1 MLCKCSWHHT
11 VKGLMTS
18 KTLCRHK
25 FVLLRMFSPP
35 SPPPMGMGAEG
46 LGRSGPRLLMWVRT
60 FRNPEPCLTFLHIS
74 PTFTTRLN
82 IRSIQWTSVK
92 QKKWCRVSGRSILLY
107 DRHFTKKN
115 ELRKH
120 VRPGWTSHDF
130 SAGIFNVAMPVKVTQ
145 SQHQA
150 LN

>member
-1 MLCKCSWHHT
+1 MLCKCSWYHT
-11 VKGLMTS
+11 VKGIMT

-35 SPPPMGMGAEG
+35 SPPPVGMGAEG

-82 IRSIQWTSVK
+82 NEHSVNFCQTEK
-92 QKKWCRVSGRSILLY
+92 MMQSQREVHFALRPTFYKEKW
-107 DRHFTKKN
+107 TKKACKTWVN
-115 ELRKH
+115 LTWFLCRNFQCGNACKSNTKS
-120 VRPGWTSHDF
+120 TS
-130 SAGIFNVAMPVKVTQ
+130 ST
-145 SQHQA
+145 
-150 LN
+150 